1 MNYSLRFLQTARDDL
16 IALHAWVEGE
26 TDAVIAD
33 AYLERIEARCWT
45 LREFPDRGTPQDDL
59 KAGVRSISFERRII
73 IFYRVQGSIVEVL
86 RIVSTAREHRTLL
99 G

>member
-1 MNYSLRFLQTARDDL
+1 MLDSEGVSGSR
-16 IALHAWVEGE
+16 HATRRSEG
-26 TDAVIAD
+26 
-33 AYLERIEARCWT
+33 
-45 LREFPDRGTPQDDL
+45 
-59 KAGVRSISFERRII
+59 GVRSISFERRII